1 MCHRRKIIYSNKYVC
16 KKLKFAVFV
25 FYLFVLLWDYSKNK
39 LLQNESVS
47 KIWKKYYVDIRK

>member
-39 LLQNESVS
+39 LLQNESVL
-47 KIWKKYYVDIRK
+47 KILR